1 MATSYLEDRS
11 KYRANQWATAWSGL
25 APPEV
30 DDKIGRPD
38 YVKVKMTADY
48 ATEYGPTVSG
58 IITVSGTEGTIL
70 V

>member
-11 KYRANQWATAWSGL
+11 RYRANQYATTWSGNE
-25 APPEV
+25 PYNV

-38 YVKVKMTADY
+38 YVKVKATAEY
-48 ATEYGPTVSG
+48 ATEYGG
-58 IITVSGTEGTIL
+58 TVSGTEGTIL